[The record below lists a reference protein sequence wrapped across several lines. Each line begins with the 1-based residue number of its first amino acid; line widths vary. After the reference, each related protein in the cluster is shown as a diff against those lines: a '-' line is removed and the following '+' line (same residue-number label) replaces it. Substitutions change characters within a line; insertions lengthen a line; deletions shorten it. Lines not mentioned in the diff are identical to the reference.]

1 MTKQQLIEVIQELPD
16 RVVPE
21 LENFVAYLQWREE
34 EAEMMQSIPNLLES
48 PVNAARLLES
58 LQRARSGVNPVQSVA
73 SLREEMGLVT
83 E

>member
-21 LENFVAYLQWREE
+21 LENFVAYLRWREQE
-34 EAEMMQSIPNLLES
+34 TEMQSIPNLLKS
-48 PVNAARLLES
+48 PANAARLLES